1 MTSCAAATLHSLR
14 PYCVLLL
21 LLLVALAAVHAEAEK
36 AQQESE
42 SSSSSSSAGKESFR
56 GVLQRSS
63 QELHRYVESLM
74 GIGAVRSAAESAL
87 LSLESLLGQEN
98 VNSVAMVLGTVIR
111 FLAEGVASGLNV
123 IAVYVTEILRV
134 TGFDAA
140 IMFPRFTPE
149 GVTAVAQWGILAFIG
164 YWVLTLLLRL
174 AIKTLRHVFWLVKMA
189 VVLWLF
195 AMIVSD
201 GSASA
206 DITAVRLGALVLGYI
221 LLSLL
226 TSGSDRNGALEH
238 RLKSLEGRVRAVEKR
253 KSK

>member
-74 GIGAVRSAAESAL
+74 GIGAVRSAAE
-87 LSLESLLGQEN
+87 
-98 VNSVAMVLGTVIR
+98 VLGTVIR